1 MIVFDRGRRK
11 LNDMEEEF
19 VNYLASIWHGR
30 FHHAYPITRSFRW
43 KEWRDRTGNAVT
55 ARWSC
60 TSLREADEH
69 YSWTSSAETRPFEDL
84 SRDLMAAIDAD
95 NEQAARRICREIFV
109 WGGVGSRVNDP
120 SRVWVEQ
127 LTIGTL
133 IRKLKEG
140 TGALLGQ
147 NAPLDAFD
155 GTNALM
161 NSAMT
166 KVYAAC
172 CPDQLVIYDGRVG
185 AALGLI
191 ARDFLTANGLP
202 GPVPP
207 EIAFAWGAA
216 RTAGVT
222 RNPSQGQFVFPRL
235 FGTRG
240 DARHARL
247 MWQASRLLRAAIA
260 EINMQARTDGT
271 PVVTLRK
278 LERALFMVGYD
289 VGQAS

>member
-1 MIVFDRGRRK
+1 M
-11 LNDMEEEF
+11 NDTEREF

-43 KEWRDRTGNAVT
+43 NDWRDMQGKVVADS
-55 ARWSC
+55 WSC
-60 TSLREADEH
+60 TSLKEADER
-69 YSWTSSAETRPFEDL
+69 YSWTQPANARRFEDL
-84 SRDLMAAIDAD
+84 SRDLMAAIKDD
-95 NEQAARRICREIFV
+95 DEDTARRICREIFV
-109 WGGVGSRVNDP
+109 WGGVGIRGNDP
-120 SRVWVEQ
+120 SRVWVEEG
-127 LTIGTL
+127 TNGTL
-133 IRKLKEG
+133 IQKLKEG

-147 NAPLDAFD
+147 NAPLDAFN
-155 GTNALM
+155 GKNALM

-216 RTAGVT
+216 RTPRVT
-222 RNPSQGQFVFPRL
+222 RDPSQGQFFFPRL

-247 MWQASRLLRAAIA
+247 MRQASRLLRAAIA
-260 EINMQARTDGT
+260 EINMQAPTDGM
-271 PVVTLRK
+271 PPATLRK

-289 VGQAS
+289 VGRAS